1 MMKVLICG
9 LSSQTVIRSIDRIT
23 TCGELKRQLGV
34 SRLMS
39 CGQMLKDDHTFFD
52 NDVIHV
58 LGKLRGGME
67 VLSFVVLSCLVL
79 YCLVLSCV
87 VLSCLVLSCAVL
99 SCVVLFGPWCLDL
112 GLRSWVLVS

>member
-79 YCLVLSCV
+79 
-87 VLSCLVLSCAVL
+87 SCLVLSCAVL
-99 SCVVLFGPWCLDL
+99 SCVVFFGPWCLDL
-112 GLRSWVLVS
+112 GLQSWVLVS